1 MSRPLSAAPF
11 ASAVAGRPGWVD
23 VAMIRHAA
31 TERAVKLSTDG
42 DRDRAI
48 WLPLSQ
54 VEVACREIDEFSLTG
69 GVPVIVTMPDWM
81 ARERGLM

>member
-1 MSRPLSAAPF
+1 MTRALSAAPF
-11 ASAVAGRPGWVD
+11 AAPVAGRPGLVD

-31 TERAVKLSTDG
+31 TERAVKLSTCG
-42 DRDRAI
+42 DKERAI

-54 VEVACREIDEFSLTG
+54 VEVACQESDEFSLTG

-81 ARERGLM
+81 ARDRGLM